1 MRARTA
7 TARFT
12 PADVL
17 ATVARWA
24 LGGLFVYMGMT
35 KALHPEA
42 FLKLV
47 RQYELVGTPF
57 LLNAI
62 AAGLPWFEVFCGLLL
77 VAGIAV
83 RGAAFMLVLMLI
95 PFTAVV
101 VKHAL
106 ALAAAQGVTF
116 WKVRFDCGCGTG
128 EVVIW
133 KKVLENTVFVV
144 LSCWLLSGRG
154 QLLAAWFSLFG
165 TDARKPEMAGPSA
178 APNGRK
184 RAENEFPSPLPSPTA
199 GTIQTPT
206 GENRANRGI

>member
-1 MRARTA
+1 MSAGPIT
-7 TARFT
+7 TRFT
-12 PADVL
+12 PGEVV

-24 LGGLFVYMGMT
+24 LGGLFIYMGMT

-57 LLNAI
+57 VLNAI

-83 RGAAFMLVLMLI
+83 RGAALMLVLMLI
-95 PFTAVV
+95 PFTMVV

-116 WKVRFDCGCGTG
+116 WKVKFDCGCGTG

-133 KKVLENTVFVV
+133 KKVLDNTVFVL

-154 QLLAAWFSLFG
+154 QLLAARFSLFG
-165 TDARKPEMAGPSA
+165 AYKPKSAMAEPSP

-184 RAENEFPSPLPSPTA
+184 MAENEFPSLPSP
-199 GTIQTPT
+199 GTIQRPT
-206 GENRANRGI
+206 GDNRANRGI